1 MEVIIVEEIKN
12 QSQLNAKYF
21 SVSSLCECNFIRFIY
36 PSFKM
41 VRSCMEHSL
50 LIVQVRNYFFKP
62 LKRGNVLKLTTIA
75 KREKERDRR
84 KIII

>member
-21 SVSSLCECNFIRFIY
+21 SVSSLSECNFIPFIY

-50 LIVQVRNYFFKP
+50 LIVQVQHYFFKP
-62 LKRGNVLKLTTIA
+62 LKRGECFEINHHCK
-75 KREKERDRR
+75 KGERER
-84 KIII
+84 